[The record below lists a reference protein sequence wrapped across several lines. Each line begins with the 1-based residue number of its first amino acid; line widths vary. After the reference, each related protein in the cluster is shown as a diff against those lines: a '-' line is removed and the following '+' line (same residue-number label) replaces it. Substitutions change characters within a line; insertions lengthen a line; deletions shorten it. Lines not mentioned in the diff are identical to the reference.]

1 METRRYGDKVHGYQN
16 TNCVAGKLV
25 CGPCRSAK
33 SKCKRLNDR
42 PLCIRCSRLGLSCTT
57 AANPAIERTGTI
69 SRRSQE
75 QENPE
80 TPLLYRK
87 SSQKAPHH
95 QYECFEDKKIGPVTI
110 DPEQSN
116 ECDET
121 NPVFTMGSQG
131 IKLTT
136 KQLLTAISCLL
147 RQKGHSS
154 TDVYESVFR
163 MLRSKDCRSLLLEW
177 GDIMGKRRR
186 TKYKKKP
193 EWWPKDVVF
202 QEPKRLNLNGKLQF
216 GFGDTALTNVQMSDP
231 FFIMFSVAIMGI

>member
-1 METRRYGDKVHGYQN
+1 
-16 TNCVAGKLV
+16 
-25 CGPCRSAK
+25 
-33 SKCKRLNDR
+33 
-42 PLCIRCSRLGLSCTT
+42 
-57 AANPAIERTGTI
+57 
-69 SRRSQE
+69 
-75 QENPE
+75 
-80 TPLLYRK
+80 
-87 SSQKAPHH
+87 
-95 QYECFEDKKIGPVTI
+95 
-110 DPEQSN
+110 
-116 ECDET
+116 
-121 NPVFTMGSQG
+121 MGSQG

>member
-1 METRRYGDKVHGYQN
+1 MSPMFQPQNPLLVLETRRYGDKVHGYQN

-69 SRRSQE
+69 SKLSQ
-75 QENPE
+75 QEIPAP
-80 TPLLYRK
+80 PLLYRK

-202 QEPKRLNLNGKLQF
+202 QEPKRLNLNGKL
-216 GFGDTALTNVQMSDP
+216 
-231 FFIMFSVAIMGI
+231 